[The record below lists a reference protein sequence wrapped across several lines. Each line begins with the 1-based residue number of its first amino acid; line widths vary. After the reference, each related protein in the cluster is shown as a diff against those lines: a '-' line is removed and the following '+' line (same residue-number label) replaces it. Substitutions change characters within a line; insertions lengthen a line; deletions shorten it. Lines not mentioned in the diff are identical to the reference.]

1 MPRDN
6 KELKKDQDREK
17 VLKRIKLPVLTRNLI
32 KLNLPADMVDQ
43 AVYLEICRK
52 SLVWSSNCSHNART
66 SRNRTN

>member
-32 KLNLPADMVDQ
+32 KLNLPPDMVDQ

-52 SLVWSSNCSHNART
+52 SLV
-66 SRNRTN
+66 